1 MWQKRICHSE
11 NSIPRGGL
19 HKERNI
25 SLAVSHLHLRAV
37 QVLRAGCAKQS
48 PTALAEIA
56 SGKER
61 PRNDTS
67 FWVAFATFGG
77 AEESLAAHQELT
89 AVEKIALI
97 ESVNSERKD
106 QSEKWLRTQG

>member
-1 MWQKRICHSE
+1 MT
-11 NSIPRGGL
+11 P
-19 HKERNI
+19 
-25 SLAVSHLHLRAV
+25 
-37 QVLRAGCAKQS
+37 
-48 PTALAEIA
+48 
-56 SGKER
+56 
-61 PRNDTS
+61 S